1 MLTDQPAHRVVATVS
16 DTPVGDIDVL
26 TWSPADAHIA
36 EPLPMLFAH
45 DGPELDVFA
54 ELTALIGSC
63 VASGRLPRM
72 RVTLLAPGDRNP
84 RYAASAAYA
93 AALADHVVPLQ
104 LRAHPSEHPPVLVGP
119 SLGGLAALHAEWT
132 HPGTFGGLLMLS
144 GSFFTPELDPQ
155 EKGFE
160 FWEQVVGF
168 VDRVHTQAAPS
179 RPEVAL
185 GWGTQE
191 ENQFNNA
198 LMAQRLGELGLPVQ
212 TATVDNGH
220 NFTCWR
226 DLLDLLLPDL
236 LTRTWMPR
244 T

>member
-1 MLTDQPAHRVVATVS
+1 MPTDASVHRVVATVTG
-16 DTPVGDIDVL
+16 TPVGDIDTL
-26 TWSPADAHIA
+26 TWSPADAHFA

-45 DGPELDVFA
+45 DGPELDAFA
-54 ELTALIGSC
+54 ELTALIGFC
-63 VASGRLPRM
+63 VASRRLPRM
-72 RVTLLAPGDRNP
+72 RVTLLAPGERNP

-93 AALADHVVPLQ
+93 QALAEHVVPSQ
-104 LRAHPSEHPPVLVGP
+104 LRAHPSDRLPVLLGP
-119 SLGGLAALHAEWT
+119 SLGGLATLHAEWT

-155 EKGFE
+155 ERGFE
-160 FWEQVVGF
+160 FWDEVVGF
-168 VDRVHTQAAPS
+168 VERVHTEPAPS
-179 RPEVAL
+179 RPQVAL
-185 GWGTQE
+185 GWGTEE

-198 LMAQRLGELGLPVQ
+198 LMAARLGELGLPVH
-212 TATVDNGH
+212 TATVENGH

-226 DLLDLLLPDL
+226 DLLYLLLPDL

>member
-1 MLTDQPAHRVVATVS
+1 MPTEPSVHRVVATVTG
-16 DTPVGDIDVL
+16 TPVGDIDTL
-26 TWSPADAHIA
+26 TWSPADADIA

-45 DGPELDVFA
+45 DGPELDAFA
-54 ELTALIGSC
+54 ELTTLLGSC

-84 RYAASAAYA
+84 RYAACAAYA
-93 AALADHVVPLQ
+93 SALADHVVPLQ
-104 LRAHPSEHPPVLVGP
+104 LRTHPSEHPPVLVGP

-132 HPGTFGGLLMLS
+132 RPGTFGGLLMLS

-155 EKGFE
+155 ERGFE
-160 FWEQVVGF
+160 FWDEVVGF
-168 VDRVHTQAAPS
+168 VERVHTEPAPS
-179 RPEVAL
+179 RPKVAL

-191 ENQFNNA
+191 ENQF
-198 LMAQRLGELGLPVQ
+198 MAARLGELGLPVH
-212 TATVDNGH
+212 TATVENGH

-244 T
+244 I